1 MQYHVFKR
9 TRTLA
14 EIKMYLSHPFRK
26 TALIIPQHVL
36 NLIHYQLSQS
46 VHCSEIRQLIQ
57 YCTWLERQK
66 VFSFFKYLAF
76 CLLVIIF
83 PRYTYLATIW
93 LNANLKCRCLLELW
107 FSQFVQKSPTMWP
120 TMSNCSGLRFSG
132 LPKWFWGR
140 CYLGPLGGTFD
151 QSGGSFLAS

>member
-1 MQYHVFKR
+1 MCSKGR
-9 TRTLA
+9 GLWLKT
-14 EIKMYLSHPFRK
+14 KMYLSHPFRK

-36 NLIHYQLSQS
+36 NSIHYQLSLFRNTTINTILYLTWKTES
-46 VHCSEIRQLIQ
+46 VFLLQIFGSLFAGDHFPKIYISGYNL
-57 YCTWLERQK
+57 TKLNV
-66 VFSFFKYLAF
+66 VFK
-76 CLLVIIF
+76 
-83 PRYTYLATIW
+83 RYDDNFL
-93 LNANLKCRCLLELW
+93 
-107 FSQFVQKSPTMWP
+107 QFVQKSPTMWP